1 MDDPKCKFKHEPE
14 PCALAH
20 LRVVCL
26 FALCLARSECE
37 QRLEEMHLQ
46 MLSSCVAEKEKLQV
60 EAADQLNTMK
70 KQLKLQFQETQQLD
84 QMLQQQ
90 KQHPTEQEKKE
101 LQPLGNS
108 QPVDNNNVQ
117 RYGDIQKQQQHRQ
130 QQEDNKQQQNQQ
142 QQNQQQQNQQQKLQL
157 LNEEQQQRLKQ
168 REIHNQN
175 QINVQDDQKLS
186 PGQQL
191 QSQQGNAVGGGRRKR
206 KFQANGEYHQ
216 IGKQSSGMRLKMNR
230 TLRRQ
235 AQGEKLDPQDQEVK
249 SKDDYRLRQGGQ
261 PQGEHK
267 ERTERDQGEE
277 VVERVQ
283 GMQPPRSNRGTNDDE
298 PHLNAQVPAVIRDQ
312 LFKRSDQ
319 NATVLAA
326 ARQRYA
332 M

>member
-1 MDDPKCKFKHEPE
+1 
-14 PCALAH
+14 
-20 LRVVCL
+20 
-26 FALCLARSECE
+26 
-37 QRLEEMHLQ
+37 
-46 MLSSCVAEKEKLQV
+46 
-60 EAADQLNTMK
+60 
-70 KQLKLQFQETQQLD
+70 
-84 QMLQQQ
+84 MLQQQ

-117 RYGDIQKQQQHRQ
+117 RYGDIQKQQQQRQ
-130 QQEDNKQQQNQQ
+130 QQEDNQL

-235 AQGEKLDPQDQEVK
+235 AQGEKLDPQDQEVQ

-277 VVERVQ
+277 VVERVP